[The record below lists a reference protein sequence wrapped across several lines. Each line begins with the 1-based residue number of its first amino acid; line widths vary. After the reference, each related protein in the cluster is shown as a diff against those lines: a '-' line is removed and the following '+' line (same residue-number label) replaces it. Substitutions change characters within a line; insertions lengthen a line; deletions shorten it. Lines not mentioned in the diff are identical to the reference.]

1 MFYILYNNYLHHI
14 CPNKKKNYKKYRE
27 LIIYTIV
34 FFKSCHFYIFSMKK
48 QPDLLIK

>member
-1 MFYILYNNYLHHI
+1 MFYILHNNYLHHI

-34 FFKSCHFYIFSMKK
+34 FLKL
-48 QPDLLIK
+48 PLLYFFNEETA